1 MRYRVILVLV
11 ALLAFATPA
20 STVTGTGQITVAI
33 GSEMTTTL
41 AANTAFVLVGWVP
54 VVASLANASGGNIYA
69 YVNGQGFP
77 FAHVSGTGVSQDVNT
92 LVGQYLVNT
101 ISGALDF
108 IPAYQAHGGFVLTN
122 NSASTRTVI
131 LGCGGNHMT
140 GACFFNIRTVP
151 TADPI
156 F

>member
-1 MRYRVILVLV
+1 MRYRVIVVLV

-33 GSEMTTTL
+33 GSEATTTL

-54 VVASLANASGGNIYA
+54 VVGALDTPSGGNIYA

-77 FAHVSGTGVSQDVNT
+77 FAHVTGASQEVET
-92 LVGQYLVNT
+92 FVGQYLVNT
-101 ISGALDF
+101 ISGAFDF
-108 IPAYQAHGGFVLTN
+108 VAAYQVNGNFVLTN
-122 NSASTRTVI
+122 NGATTRTVI
-131 LGCGGNHMT
+131 LGCGANNMT
-140 GACFFNIRTVP
+140 GACKFNIRTVP